1 MFIVSLSNDATFQ
14 SKSRVDGSKSSSSCL
29 LCAGMIDI
37 LVFVE
42 FMNELL
48 NFVNMMS
55 VKTIFTFPDELIS
68 VILPEQAYVLLS
80 FYFLFFKNVDY

>member
-29 LCAGMIDI
+29 LCAGIIEM

-48 NFVNMMS
+48 NFVNMIS
-55 VKTIFTFPDELIS
+55 LKTILTFPDELIS
-68 VILPEQAYVLLS
+68 VILPEQA
-80 FYFLFFKNVDY
+80 